1 MCRVQ
6 PFANRVS
13 WCLPREATSRTST
26 PVKSVV
32 ASCGTRS
39 SHRVSTRP
47 ASAAFSCRQ
56 ASQTVS
62 PSGIGP
68 SSPVRTG
75 SGGVGD
81 HGRMDTLEPG
91 RAVLVWG
98 NCQAAPLADL
108 MRPALTAYGC
118 EVLEVPP
125 VFLVTAE
132 ELAQLQ
138 EALPTLGALVSQPV
152 SDEYRVPGCGTRQL
166 AERLPPGAPVV
177 TVPVMFDS
185 SAFPFQVNA
194 HDGTGARVDA
204 PLTDYHDLRA
214 LVAAERGLDVDQ
226 TLEWWPAPAA
236 DRVRANATASVA
248 ELARRDEATDV
259 DGHDLLG
266 PGAMFTLSH
275 PTNLV
280 LAAEAGRIL
289 RALGVDVPDPT
300 PPEREYLGERRAPV
314 EAAVVDALGWP
325 DDAVRADW
333 VVRHETVPLRTVL
346 EAQLAFYAAHP
357 DVPADSA
364 VRHAA
369 RRERLGL

>member
-1 MCRVQ
+1 
-6 PFANRVS
+6 
-13 WCLPREATSRTST
+13 
-26 PVKSVV
+26 
-32 ASCGTRS
+32 
-39 SHRVSTRP
+39 
-47 ASAAFSCRQ
+47 
-56 ASQTVS
+56 
-62 PSGIGP
+62 
-68 SSPVRTG
+68 
-75 SGGVGD
+75 
-81 HGRMDTLEPG
+81 MDTLEPG

-236 DRVRANATASVA
+236 DRVRTNAAASVA

-289 RALGVDVPDPT
+289 RALGVDVPDPL